1 MSRWS
6 EQLEQHAIWKTFDK
20 IRSHL
25 SEEFD
30 NTDENT
36 FVEKRRLSELIEQY
50 VDVVR
55 NIPAERAPISR
66 IDNLNNH
73 LTSHVASQT
82 EAYSTSGNAAHLKTA
97 NNELTTELT
106 ELGILRSLVGDAAES
121 GQIATLNKL
130 ADEFAGSVSRNLAD
144 VNEEFSKLRIEID
157 DLNSSQ
163 QQIYDQL
170 AATKKQVDQIVIQ
183 AQSEFAQSQ
192 QAQTNESKAL
202 AEKLAQDF
210 EVKFGELHSKHGK
223 ALEKTVADAKSQ
235 TDSLKNASSQKLDEV
250 VSDAREKH
258 QAILEL
264 FELVAVDSVAAGYL
278 KNAENEG
285 SQANLWRWISVG
297 FISAAV
303 VWLFCVFIYTQITNS
318 SGLAWTWYLP
328 VFSLTIVLLGGA
340 AYMAQQSTKHRMNE
354 KRDRWFYLQMKAI
367 DPFIRSLDDA
377 TQKELKK
384 ELTAKLFGNDRSESE
399 PNVINEHAI
408 TSLTKM
414 VTDILKA
421 SKT

>member
-1 MSRWS
+1 M
-6 EQLEQHAIWKTFDK
+6 ENIDL

-30 NTDENT
+30 DTNEST

-50 VDVVR
+50 ADVVR
-55 NIPAERAPISR
+55 KIPAERAPLSR
-66 IDNLNNH
+66 IDNLNSH
-73 LTSHVASQT
+73 LTGQVANQT
-82 EAYSTSGNAAHLKTA
+82 EAYSTSGDGSHLKTA
-97 NNELTTELT
+97 NNELTTQLT
-106 ELGILRSLVGDAAES
+106 ELGILRSLIGDAAEA
-121 GQIATLNKL
+121 GQITTLNKL
-130 ADEFAGSVSRNLAD
+130 ADEFVESVSKKLKHVD
-144 VNEEFSKLRIEID
+144 DTISKLGKKID
-157 DLNSSQ
+157 DLSSTQ
-163 QQIYDQL
+163 QQLTD
-170 AATKKQVDQIVIQ
+170 AFAEKKQDVDQIVIQ
-183 AQSEFAQSQ
+183 AQSDFAQSQ
-192 QAQTNESKAL
+192 QVRADEAKAL
-202 AEKLAQDF
+202 ANKLKQDF
-210 EVKFGELHSKHGK
+210 EVRFEELHSKHK
-223 ALEKTVADAKSQ
+223 KSLEKIVADAKSQ
-235 TDSLKNASSQKLDEV
+235 TDALNSNSSQQLDEV

-278 KNAENEG
+278 RNAENEG

-303 VWLFCVFIYTQITNS
+303 VWLLGVFIYTQITNS